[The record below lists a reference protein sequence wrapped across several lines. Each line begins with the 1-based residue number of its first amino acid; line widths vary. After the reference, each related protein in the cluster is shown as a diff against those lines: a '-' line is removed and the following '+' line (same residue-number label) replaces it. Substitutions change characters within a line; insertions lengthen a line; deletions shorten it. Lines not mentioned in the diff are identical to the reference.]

1 MLGPLRRGALVA
13 LPVVALAAC
22 GRGGAADAPAAATRA
37 DTAVALD
44 SIPEER
50 PDSIKVSPPDSA
62 TMMLSL
68 LPAAP
73 QPGISGEAGAMGA
86 RAVFVPRSQRW
97 FMARPVDSLLAL
109 DIGRIDGGV
118 GTTDDARAAFD
129 RMVAALSP
137 VQAGMAFTLHA
148 PAGAVQATVTR
159 FHLTGR
165 RIVAVLDAAVPVDGR
180 AFPVEW
186 RGRPPVPLRT
196 AALGRCEPGD
206 TVAIT
211 TAISRYAPADTES
224 LSVLRGC
231 FGDFRA
237 LIVIRPRS
245 VTPETVEKV
254 VLVRASGGTRAG
266 KLRDL
271 SYPLHDLVG
280 TLDSDGDGTDEI
292 VVHSV
297 RAAMETWAALR
308 MTDSVSFTRFASGF
322 TIEKR

>member
-1 MLGPLRRGALVA
+1 MLGPLRRAALVT
-13 LPVVALAAC
+13 LPAVALAAC
-22 GRGGAADAPAAATRA
+22 GGGSSADVPAAAARI
-37 DTAVALD
+37 DTAATSD

-50 PDSIKVSPPDSA
+50 PDSIKVTPPDSA

-73 QPGISGEAGAMGA
+73 QPEIGGEAGALGG
-86 RAVFVPRSQRW
+86 RAVFAPRSQRW
-97 FMARPVDSLLAL
+97 FLARPVDSLLAL

-118 GTTDDARAAFD
+118 GTTEAARAAFD

-137 VQAGMAFTLHA
+137 VQPGMAFTLHA
-148 PAGAVQATVTR
+148 PAGAVQVTVSR

-186 RGRPPVPLRT
+186 RGTPPVPLRT
-196 AALGRCEPGD
+196 AALRRCEPGD

-211 TAISRYAPADTES
+211 AAISRYAPADTES
-224 LSVLRGC
+224 LTVLRGC

-237 LIVIRPRS
+237 LIAIRPRS

-254 VLVRASGGTRAG
+254 VLVRATGGTRAG

-271 SYPLHDLVG
+271 SYPLHELVG

-292 VVHSV
+292 VVHSF
-297 RAAMETWAALR
+297 RMSMETWAALR